1 MGIKELPYSL
11 EAEQYTLGAFLIEP
25 SLVDKFALSPSDF
38 YRPEHQAIYQSM
50 LDVKARGYEPD
61 IVLVIDDLRTK
72 NKLDEV
78 GGPTYIMQL
87 ASSVPNTSNTDYYVL
102 VVKKHSIARQIV
114 NYGYQIA
121 EKGLATDIDE
131 AKRIADK
138 ILNLSVR
145 EEDKP
150 FSEIFTEEDF
160 KRLASSKRWYSPN
173 MPMLTRYVPFV
184 AGENV
189 YIAGH
194 TSVSKTQL
202 ALDLSWTFIKQ
213 GATVGYVSTEIGK
226 EAVFQRFINYEV
238 NEDGRIHL
246 RDIDIRDP
254 QWQKIGLELLKEHK
268 EYLHF
273 HFTRDLYLLDDII
286 AWIENRPFDVVIIDY
301 IQNIHVKGTNK
312 KYEEM
317 SIAAR
322 ELRRISDKRCV
333 VVLSQMH
340 RENRDDDTEEDIDI
354 SSMRDSGVLEE
365 SATSI
370 ILLKK
375 DNIVPDRFWY
385 AVKKNQTM
393 GTTTDGWI
401 KLIRHPS
408 GKFYEEGR

>member
-25 SLVDKFALSPSDF
+25 SLIDKFAFSPSDF
-38 YRPEHQAIYQSM
+38 YRPEHQIIYQSI

-61 IVLVIDDLRTK
+61 MVLVIDDLRTK
-72 NKLDEV
+72 GKLDEV
-78 GGPTYIMQL
+78 GGATYVMQL
-87 ASSVPNTSNTDYYVL
+87 AGSLPNLANSNYYAL
-102 VVKKHSIARQIV
+102 IVKKHSIARQIV
-114 NYGYQIA
+114 NYGYQIT
-121 EKGLATDIDE
+121 EKGLATEIEE

-160 KRLASSKRWYSPN
+160 KRLASSKRWYSSN

-184 AGENV
+184 SGENV
-189 YIAGH
+189 YVAGH

-202 ALDLSWTFIKQ
+202 ALDLAWTFIKQ

-268 EYLHF
+268 EYLRF

-286 AWIENRPFDVVIIDY
+286 AWIENRPFDVVFIDY
-301 IQNIHVKGTNK
+301 IQNVHVKGTQK

-322 ELRRISDKRCV
+322 EFRRISDKRCV

-340 RENRDDDTEEDIDI
+340 RDKDENTEDDIDI

-370 ILLKK
+370 VLLKK
-375 DNIVPDRFWY
+375 DSIVPDRFWY

-401 KLIRHPS
+401 KLTRHPS

>member
-38 YRPEHQAIYQSM
+38 YRVEHQLIYQAM

-61 IVLVIDDLRTK
+61 MVLVIDTLRSK
-72 NKLDEV
+72 GKLDEV

-87 ASSVPNTSNTDYYVL
+87 AGSVPNTSNADYYVL

-160 KRLASSKRWYSPN
+160 KRLASSKRWYSQN

-213 GATVGYVSTEIGK
+213 GAVVGYVSTEIGK

-286 AWIENRPFDVVIIDY
+286 AWIENRPFDVVFIDY

-340 RENRDDDTEEDIDI
+340 REIGTMTQKMTLTFPLCVIA
-354 SSMRDSGVLEE
+354 V
-365 SATSI
+365 
-370 ILLKK
+370 
-375 DNIVPDRFWY
+375 FWRKVQQ
-385 AVKKNQTM
+385 A
-393 GTTTDGWI
+393 
-401 KLIRHPS
+401 
-408 GKFYEEGR
+408 